1 MNIRITQ
8 AAYRA
13 CLLILEESNYIRL
26 SQETGELKL
35 DGVMDYDNSNYIS
48 VTITKSIDSIDSID
62 LAIIIRNKDLWDL
75 RNIIIDYGHSIVLTE
90 YKASTL

>member
-13 CLLILEESNYIRL
+13 CLLILKESNYIRL
-26 SQETGELKL
+26 SQETGKLQL

-48 VTITKSIDSIDSID
+48 VTITDSIDSIDSID

-90 YKASTL
+90 YKASAL